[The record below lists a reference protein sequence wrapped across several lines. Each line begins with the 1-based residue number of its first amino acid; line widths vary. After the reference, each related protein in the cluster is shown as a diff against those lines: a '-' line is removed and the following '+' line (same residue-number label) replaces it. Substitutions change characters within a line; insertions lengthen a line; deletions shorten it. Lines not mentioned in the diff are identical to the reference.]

1 MHNTPNPLLVGI
13 DLGGTKIQVAATDFS
28 GRVLARLREPTPR
41 SLPAGLDL
49 LRHALTTV
57 SQGAPIAG
65 VGVAIGGPIN
75 ALTGVVSPLHQPEWR
90 DVPLGRY
97 LETWSDGAPWRIE
110 VDTDAAAL
118 AEYHLGGHGVERLLY
133 VTVSTGVGGGFVV
146 AGDVFRG
153 AGGAHPEFGHQ
164 AVPGGEGVACPC
176 GARGCLEAL
185 VSGTALQSRHKR
197 DPETL
202 DDAAWA
208 ETGRLLGLGLRNAC
222 TLLAPQVVAL
232 GGGVVFGAGER
243 LLAPARAELF
253 AGLRLVPAPRVTAS
267 ALGYDTALQGAL
279 VLASLAA
286 GLPPTATNL
295 SKK

>member
-1 MHNTPNPLLVGI
+1 MPSSSSPLLVGI

-28 GRVLARLREPTPR
+28 GHVLARLREPTPR
-41 SLPAGLDL
+41 SLPEGLDL
-49 LRHALTTV
+49 LRQALTTV
-57 SQGAPIAG
+57 AQGAPIAG
-65 VGVAIGGPIN
+65 IGVAIGGPIN

-90 DVPLGRY
+90 DVPLGRH
-97 LETWSDGAPWRIE
+97 LETWSAGAPWRIE

-153 AGGAHPEFGHQ
+153 ADGAHPEFGHQ

-176 GARGCLEAL
+176 GAQGCLEAL
-185 VSGTALQSRHKR
+185 VSGTALQRR
-197 DPETL
+197 YQCDPATL

-208 ETGRLLGLGLRNAC
+208 ETGLLLGLGLRNAS
-222 TLLAPQVVAL
+222 TLLAPQLIAL
-232 GGGVVFGAGER
+232 GGGVVIGAGER
-243 LLAPARAELF
+243 LLTPARAELA

-267 ALGYDTALQGAL
+267 VLGYDTALQGAL

-286 GLPPTATNL
+286 GLPPTAT
-295 SKK
+295 KPE